1 MSLERKALHYNDKLL
16 SSAQML
22 ERVSQGNYT
31 VHINLDTLV
40 KEDPLSLRVHMRHWA
55 HTSPNSRFLL
65 SGNLEFY
72 QNMQIPKELESKV
85 TYIGF

>member
-1 MSLERKALHYNDKLL
+1 MSLERKALHYNDKTKT
-16 SSAQML
+16 SAQLL
-22 ERVSQGNYT
+22 EMVSGGDYT

-72 QNMQIPKELESKV
+72 QKMQIPKELESKV